1 MFLRVFNTKVGMAL
15 LACCLKI
22 SKFTL
27 PKIISY
33 NEKKIPN
40 PNIKHMI
47 GNFEKIQKN
56 PIP

>member
-15 LACCLKI
+15 LACFLKI

-27 PKIISY
+27 PKIINY

-40 PNIKHMI
+40 PDIKHMI
-47 GNFEKIQKN
+47 ENFEKIQKN
-56 PIP
+56 PIT